1 MGLFS
6 RMRGFTGAVPKELLR
21 DGLLGRGIVFE
32 VVQTGVSVGEVN
44 PDLVCDI
51 SVEVMLDNVPRYT
64 AKCRQGIPTTVLPQL
79 TEGQAMVAVRVNPR
93 DHNEIALS
101 LGEEPPTVTMAAG
114 EDEKTDSAADILE
127 NGEPCRAVIVQAQ
140 PLGARNPA
148 GDEVYA
154 FVLTVMADGEAPYQ
168 VQVGNAVPAAGVPL
182 IYPGSA
188 VPAKRIPE
196 RGQECVVVDWAA
208 AVDNATR
215 GSG

>member
-6 RMRGFTGAVPKELLR
+6 KMKGFTGAVPKELLS
-21 DGLLGRGIVFE
+21 DGLLGRGIIFE
-32 VVQTGVSVGEVN
+32 VVQTGVSVGQVN

-51 SVEVMLDNVPRYT
+51 SVEVMLDDVPRYT

-79 TEGQAMVAVRVNPR
+79 TAGQAMVAVRVNPN
-93 DHNEIALS
+93 DHSEIALS

-114 EDEKTDSAADILE
+114 EDEKTVSAADILE
-127 NGEPCRAVIVQAQ
+127 NGEPCRAVIVQSQPMGAQ
-140 PLGARNPA
+140 NAA
-148 GDEVYA
+148 GDEVHA
-154 FVLTVMADGEAPYQ
+154 FVLTVMADGQAPYQ

-196 RGQECVVVDWAA
+196 RGQECVVIDWAQ
-208 AVDNATR
+208 AVSDATR
-215 GSG
+215 GPA